1 MSGTAPSDPSPGSH
15 ARGVEQTPL
24 DANQHGQAQNII
36 DETKDTYGPTTV
48 DASIGYMIDAG
59 DGDAGLSNRLND
71 MSNQPKVKQGSAGTE
86 RKAATLDKRGFKVG
100 EKADLHDLARQKQP

>member
-24 DANQHGQAQNII
+24 DSNQHGQAQNII

-59 DGDAGLSNRLND
+59 DGQAGLSNRLGE
-71 MSNQPKVKQGSAGTE
+71 MSDKPKGEGANAGAE

-100 EKADLHDLARQKQP
+100 EKADLHDLAQKKQP

>member
-15 ARGVEQTPL
+15 ARGVEQTPS

-36 DETKDTYGPTTV
+36 DETKDTCGPTTV

-59 DGDAGLSNRLND
+59 DGEAALSNRLED
-71 MSNQPKVKQGSAGTE
+71 MANQPKVKGGSAGTE

-100 EKADLHDLARQKQP
+100 EKADLHDLAQQKQP